1 MTARYDI
8 FRKATDES
16 FIWIETVEDI
26 SEAKKRLITLASTV
40 PGDYRLW
47 DPSRQMFIE
56 RDIFGP
62 QN

>member
-1 MTARYDI
+1 MAARYDI
-8 FRKATDES
+8 FKKAADES

-26 SEAKKRLITLASTV
+26 SEAKNRLIILASTV

-62 QN
+62 EN

>member
-1 MTARYDI
+1 MAARYDI
-8 FRKATDES
+8 FKKAADES

-26 SEAKKRLITLASTV
+26 SEAKTRLITLASTV

-56 RDIFGP
+56 DIFGP
-62 QN
+62 EN